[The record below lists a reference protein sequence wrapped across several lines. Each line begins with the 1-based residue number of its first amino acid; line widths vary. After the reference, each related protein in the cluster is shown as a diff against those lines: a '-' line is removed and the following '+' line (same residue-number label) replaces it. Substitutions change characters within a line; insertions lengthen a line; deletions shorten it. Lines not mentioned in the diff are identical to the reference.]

1 MVQKNTTGGNGGSFT
16 FTSANVSLNN
26 FFGPSNPLIIAG
38 FNGSTFRIAPDL
50 VPGSNYNIIE
60 NPQSGWNLSGAS
72 CDNGTLSNIVVV
84 AGQTTT
90 CTFSNTSTSSGT
102 GSIKVVKK
110 TVGNNGIFSFNA
122 SINLGLISIGTTGTS
137 AGGSGFWNI
146 SGLIPGAKYSISEIV
161 PSGWDLTSSS
171 CTNGT
176 TSSINVVANQE
187 TVCTFNNT
195 YNKNSSTKGSI
206 KIVKNI
212 TSGVDRTFGF
222 TNNFGV
228 TSFRTVNRTGFQT
241 VSGLD
246 PGSNYSISELVPN
259 NWTLTSS
266 SCTNGTINNIIVN
279 AGQTT
284 TCTFTNKYNA
294 PGFIKIAK
302 KTTGGNGTF
311 SFISSFGVKS
321 LTTSSGTASKTVS
334 GLIPSGQGINYD
346 IEEIPKTNWTLT
358 SVSCNNGTIDNIIV
372 VSGQTTTCTFSN
384 KYSPPP
390 PTTGSIKI
398 VKNATGGNSK
408 FDFFSNFGVNTLTTI
423 SGTASKTITGLA
435 PGSNYNI
442 KETVPANWDLTSSS
456 CDRGTPDAIEVV
468 AGQITSCTF
477 NNKLSSNG
485 SIKIIKKT
493 TDGDG
498 TFSFT
503 SNFGVNSLTTSS
515 GTGIEII
522 FNLTPGSGYN
532 IKETVPSN
540 WTLTSSSCDNG
551 SLITAI
557 KVVAGKTTSCT
568 FNNKYTAPPPTTGSI
583 KVVKKTTGGNG
594 SYKKFD
600 YNSNFGINSLTTD
613 GFGTAEKTISNLAT
627 GSNYNI
633 LELLPDN
640 WTLVGEFCD
649 SGTPNDSSDDTV
661 PSDDNK
667 IIVVVGQTTTCTFTN
682 KYTPPPTL
690 RLKKSVSGGTAAPYN
705 WQLTATSSS
714 GTFTD
719 GGNSLIFHSVTA
731 GIPYTL
737 TESSVNNYYAGSWS
751 CDGGSLSLNIIT
763 LIAGQKVTCT
773 ITNTYAI
780 DSNSPKLTIKK
791 IIDNTAGGTTS
802 ASSAFAPYQAGT
814 NTLKLDTPTPLVPGT
829 YTITEK
835 TVANYN
841 ASYSGA
847 CQGGSVVLKNG
858 DNIICTIT
866 NTYSPNSSTKGS
878 IKVVKKIADG
888 NNSVFS
894 FQSSSNLGFISLST
908 INGTAQKTVPNLT
921 PSSGLIKYF
930 IKETAPTGWVL
941 TSQVCDSGTPNDSSD
956 DSVPSD
962 KITVIAGQTT
972 SCTFINTYAPLA
984 DRGSIKLVKNTVG
997 GDAKF
1002 YFNSSN
1008 PGFVSLT
1015 TSGGT
1020 ASYLFPNRYP
1030 GTNYNFSEAIPPT
1043 NWILT
1048 SSSCDRGTP
1057 NAIEVVAGQITTCTF
1072 TNTYS
1077 PPLPTK
1083 GSIKIVKNTTGG
1095 DTTFSFNASSNLGT
1109 YIFLTTTGGT
1119 AEKIKPD
1126 LTPGSNYSISE
1137 NVTSGWTLTGASC
1150 SNGNPANITVVA
1162 GQETVCI
1169 FNNEKPTKGSIKIVK
1184 NTTGG
1189 NGSFSFTSNFGVNS
1203 ITTSSGMGFEIKS
1216 NLTPGSGYNIQET
1229 IPSDWSLAGASCDSG
1244 SLITAIKVVAGKT
1257 TSCTFN
1263 NTYTPP
1269 PPTKGSIKIVKN
1281 TTGGDGTFIFN
1292 SNFGVGSLT
1301 TSNGTIEKIIPDLTP
1316 GSNYNISEN
1325 SNSEWTLTGS
1335 SCNNGTP
1342 ANITVVAGQET
1353 MCTFNNEYTPT
1364 GSIKIIKNTTG
1375 GDGSFSFT
1383 NSSNLGMNSLTTDN
1397 GTAERIITK
1406 LIPGSNY
1413 YIEESVPIDWTL
1425 DLVTC
1430 SESSELKTNGVKN
1443 IKVLAGKETICT
1455 FSNTYSPPPTTGS
1468 IKIIKETKGEDD
1480 KFDFESSFV

>member
-1 MVQKNTTGGNGGSFT
+1 MIRYFFKKIIFITALFVLVFGAFIIEAENVDTFSSVGITTGSIKIVKNTTGGNGGSFT

-195 YNKNSSTKGSI
+195 YNQNSSTKGSI

-279 AGQTT
+279 A
-284 TCTFTNKYNA
+284 
-294 PGFIKIAK
+294 
-302 KTTGGNGTF
+302 
-311 SFISSFGVKS
+311 
-321 LTTSSGTASKTVS
+321 
-334 GLIPSGQGINYD
+334 
-346 IEEIPKTNWTLT
+346 
-358 SVSCNNGTIDNIIV
+358 
-372 VSGQTTTCTFSN
+372 GQTTTCTFSN

-633 LELLPDN
+633 LEPLPDN

-690 RLKKSVSGGTAAPYN
+690 RLK
-705 WQLTATSSS
+705 
-714 GTFTD
+714 
-719 GGNSLIFHSVTA
+719 
-731 GIPYTL
+731 
-737 TESSVNNYYAGSWS
+737 
-751 CDGGSLSLNIIT
+751 
-763 LIAGQKVTCT
+763 
-773 ITNTYAI
+773 
-780 DSNSPKLTIKK
+780 
-791 IIDNTAGGTTS
+791 
-802 ASSAFAPYQAGT
+802 
-814 NTLKLDTPTPLVPGT
+814 
-829 YTITEK
+829 
-835 TVANYN
+835 
-841 ASYSGA
+841 
-847 CQGGSVVLKNG
+847 
-858 DNIICTIT
+858 
-866 NTYSPNSSTKGS
+866 
-878 IKVVKKIADG
+878 
-888 NNSVFS
+888 
-894 FQSSSNLGFISLST
+894 
-908 INGTAQKTVPNLT
+908 
-921 PSSGLIKYF
+921 
-930 IKETAPTGWVL
+930 
-941 TSQVCDSGTPNDSSD
+941 
-956 DSVPSD
+956 
-962 KITVIAGQTT
+962 
-972 SCTFINTYAPLA
+972 
-984 DRGSIKLVKNTVG
+984 
-997 GDAKF
+997 
-1002 YFNSSN
+1002 
-1008 PGFVSLT
+1008 
-1015 TSGGT
+1015 
-1020 ASYLFPNRYP
+1020 
-1030 GTNYNFSEAIPPT
+1030 
-1043 NWILT
+1043 
-1048 SSSCDRGTP
+1048 
-1057 NAIEVVAGQITTCTF
+1057 
-1072 TNTYS
+1072 
-1077 PPLPTK
+1077 
-1083 GSIKIVKNTTGG
+1083 
-1095 DTTFSFNASSNLGT
+1095 
-1109 YIFLTTTGGT
+1109 
-1119 AEKIKPD
+1119 
-1126 LTPGSNYSISE
+1126 
-1137 NVTSGWTLTGASC
+1137 
-1150 SNGNPANITVVA
+1150 
-1162 GQETVCI
+1162 
-1169 FNNEKPTKGSIKIVK
+1169 
-1184 NTTGG
+1184 
-1189 NGSFSFTSNFGVNS
+1189 
-1203 ITTSSGMGFEIKS
+1203 
-1216 NLTPGSGYNIQET
+1216 
-1229 IPSDWSLAGASCDSG
+1229 
-1244 SLITAIKVVAGKT
+1244 
-1257 TSCTFN
+1257 
-1263 NTYTPP
+1263 
-1269 PPTKGSIKIVKN
+1269 
-1281 TTGGDGTFIFN
+1281 
-1292 SNFGVGSLT
+1292 
-1301 TSNGTIEKIIPDLTP
+1301 
-1316 GSNYNISEN
+1316 
-1325 SNSEWTLTGS
+1325 
-1335 SCNNGTP
+1335 
-1342 ANITVVAGQET
+1342 
-1353 MCTFNNEYTPT
+1353 
-1364 GSIKIIKNTTG
+1364 
-1375 GDGSFSFT
+1375 
-1383 NSSNLGMNSLTTDN
+1383 
-1397 GTAERIITK
+1397 
-1406 LIPGSNY
+1406 
-1413 YIEESVPIDWTL
+1413 
-1425 DLVTC
+1425 
-1430 SESSELKTNGVKN
+1430 
-1443 IKVLAGKETICT
+1443 
-1455 FSNTYSPPPTTGS
+1455 
-1468 IKIIKETKGEDD
+1468 
-1480 KFDFESSFV
+1480 